1 MKSYNELLEGAKSLL
16 KDATHTKSGLNSNHN
31 NGNNSNVL
39 IAAVIGLAA
48 GAILGIL
55 LAPERGADT
64 RNNISNS
71 LNNLG
76 STVRD
81 KARQGT
87 DRLNDLKDKTVEAVR
102 SKTGSASVEQGGQTG
117 SSTA

>member
-16 KDATHTKSGLNSNHN
+16 KDATHTKSKSSS
-31 NGNNSNVL
+31 NNSNVL

-64 RNNISNS
+64 RTNLSNS
-71 LNNLG
+71 LSGFGN
-76 STVRD
+76 TVRD
-81 KARQGT
+81 KARQSA
-87 DRLNDLKDKTVEAVR
+87 DKFADLKDKAVDTVR
-102 SKTGSASVEQGGQTG
+102 SKVRGTDVAREAQTG
-117 SSTA
+117 TTPAT